1 VEPADSPAVS
11 VNTAFPGG
19 GGDAERRGGGG
30 GGGGTACCK
39 GERFALTDP
48 ARVEARVSLE
58 SGSGRLGALL
68 GLRGVLALPPPAS
81 ELELL
86 RIGRGNEGFLALPP
100 ASELCGVELLTQIDA
115 RVSLESGSGRL
126 GALLGLRGFLALPP
140 PASELRE
147 RMDFGLLCGGG
158 GSEGLALPPASE
170 LREVELLSGGGGNEG
185 FLALPPE
192 LWEIELGGD
201 GGAAIF
207 RPQWHRG
214 DWSMPMSFRKL
225 ATSAIGI
232 LVDYV

>member
-1 VEPADSPAVS
+1 VS

-48 ARVEARVSLE
+48 ARV
-58 SGSGRLGALL
+58 
-68 GLRGVLALPPPAS
+68 
-81 ELELL
+81 
-86 RIGRGNEGFLALPP
+86 
-100 ASELCGVELLTQIDA
+100 DA

-214 DWSMPMSFRKL
+214 DWSMPSSRFANL
-225 ATSAIGI
+225 QSVAFPHTHITC
-232 LVDYV
+232 